1 MPYLTGRSAVWFSAS
16 VWGAGGRWFKS
27 SRPDHIMIEKINIF
41 YTTISGNSESKKMAK
56 KILLVKGIMCVNII
70 KNVESFY
77 KEDNN
82 IVSSVEDIMIIKT
95 LLKKEK
101 VEEILK
107 NHHPYTIPFITQIK
121 TGETNKDYLEWS
133 KKNV

>member
-1 MPYLTGRSAVWFSAS
+1 
-16 VWGAGGRWFKS
+16 
-27 SRPDHIMIEKINIF
+27 
-41 YTTISGNSESKKMAK
+41 MAK

-77 KEDNN
+77 KENN
-82 IVSSVEDIMIIKT
+82 NVVSTVENIMIIKT
-95 LLKKEK
+95 LLKKEN

-107 NHHPYTIPFITQIK
+107 NNHPYTTPFITQIK
-121 TGETNKDYLEWS
+121 TGETNKDYLEWA

>member
-1 MPYLTGRSAVWFSAS
+1 MLRVF
-16 VWGAGGRWFKS
+16 
-27 SRPDHIMIEKINIF
+27 I
-41 YTTISGNSESKKMAK
+41 K
-56 KILLVKGIMCVNII
+56 KIIM
-70 KNVESFY
+70 F
-77 KEDNN
+77 

-121 TGETNKDYLEWS
+121 TGETNKDYLEWAKKTYKTLFWCWQSLIISYFAYVMLTYSLKQSEIKKKMVSYWCFWISIREIGS
-133 KKNV
+133 KNCFNIKRKT

>member
-1 MPYLTGRSAVWFSAS
+1 
-16 VWGAGGRWFKS
+16 
-27 SRPDHIMIEKINIF
+27 
-41 YTTISGNSESKKMAK
+41 MAK

-101 VEEILK
+101 VVEILK